1 MQSLVL
7 ITMNGDYEVCYAP
20 MEAYFIIDEEKITSN
35 MDMQL
40 LDMRIPEDRRHLD
53 FFWQEVDIRRNREK
67 LQGKVG
73 R

>member
-7 ITMNGDYEVCYAP
+7 VNMDGDYEVKFAP

-35 MDMQL
+35 VDMQI

-53 FFWQEVDIRRNREK
+53 YFLQEVNIRRNREK
-67 LQGKVG
+67 LLGKVG